1 MLLRNRMNSRVLI
14 LAFLSY
20 ALCQNAA
27 AQELT
32 QEVLDGELIEYSEE
46 GKETKTVFRKGERVE

>member
-32 QEVLDGELIEYSEE
+32 HEVLDGELIDYSVE
-46 GKETKTVFRKGERVE
+46 GKET